1 MNLARRWLLPL
12 RRSRWRLAILALAA
26 TALATALTLTS
37 AALWP
42 NWHIGLHITIGATL
56 ALLLSLPSWRMQ
68 TPAAIVLETQRGEE
82 ASYGF
87 WVASKADPGPPE
99 PEQVLA
105 PLLNYR
111 RYASLIY
118 LRSAKAQVLIWPDS
132 LEQDTH
138 RQLRV
143 LLGTLRL

>member
-12 RRSRWRLAILALAA
+12 RRSRWRLGILTAAA

-37 AALWP
+37 AALVP
-42 NWHIGLHITIGATL
+42 NWHIGLHITIGAML

-68 TPAAIVLETQRGEE
+68 TPATFVLETHRGEE

-118 LRSAKAQVLIWPDS
+118 LRSAQAQLLIWSDS
-132 LEQDTH
+132 LEQDAH